1 MPVKLRPYTSAGLAL
16 VSATAIAMTPVVAAP
31 SLPDVKVANPAV
43 ELSAAIN
50 PIAPWLEVW
59 EHSETNLANL
69 ANTWLE
75 APAPVLQQIIANQLG
90 YLQQLPDFPVILE
103 EMVGNLRAAIQ
114 APFATD
120 TSTLENTTPLMNH
133 RSLFTILSELA
144 AEGVGPIP
152 AELMPLVNFSTT
164 FTSGM
169 LLGLVG
175 PVISPVLALVAS
187 AGAIVENLTGETPD
201 LEAAFNTLINT
212 PAAMV
217 DAFLNGGQTL
227 DLTPVLDA
235 LGISLDPAPG
245 TEVQTVGITF
255 GGLLSPGGS
264 IFNALDF
271 GIVIGGRVNVPVAG
285 QGPGFIGSL
294 IGLTQTIAKAIGWD
308 GEGNPLAPAPSEPAP
323 ETADANDPGQVPASV
338 LASQTVTLPTA
349 QDKALDGVAAE
360 VETASLSE
368 EPTGSAAVTE
378 QADATE
384 EEVTEEEVTEEE
396 VTEDELETDL
406 LEQDDEEPAGNQHG
420 VVRTNGPDNQT
431 ADVDPSADD
440 SGTSDQGSDSESETD
455 GDNDDAD
462 TSASESSES
471 SSDSSE

>member
-1 MPVKLRPYTSAGLAL
+1 MPVTLRPYTSAGLAL

-43 ELSAAIN
+43 QLSAAVN

-59 EHSETNLANL
+59 EKSETNLANL
-69 ANTWLE
+69 ADTWLE
-75 APAPVLQQIIANQLG
+75 APAPILQQVIANQLG

-133 RSLFTILSELA
+133 RSLFTILSDLA
-144 AEGVGPIP
+144 AEGAGPIP

-235 LGISLDPAPG
+235 LGINLDPAPG

-264 IFNALDF
+264 MFNALDF
-271 GIVIGGRVNVPVAG
+271 GIVIGGRINVPVAG

-308 GEGNPLAPAPSEPAP
+308 GEGNPLAPSPDEPAEPAP
-323 ETADANDPGQVPASV
+323 ESANVDDPGQVPASV

-349 QDKALDGVAAE
+349 QDNVLDGAATE
-360 VETASLSE
+360 VEAASLSE
-368 EPTGSAAVTE
+368 EPTGSVTE
-378 QADATE
+378 EDVTEEEATE
-384 EEVTEEEVTEEE
+384 EEVTE
-396 VTEDELETDL
+396 DDLETDL
-406 LEQDDEEPAGNQHG
+406 LEQEDEEPTGNQHG
-420 VVRTNGPDNQT
+420 VVRTNGPDNGT
-431 ADVDPSADD
+431 ADDAESADEP
-440 SGTSDQGSDSESETD
+440 SGSDSTGSDNASDSEAD
-455 GDNDDAD
+455 GDNGDAD
-462 TSASESSES
+462 SD
-471 SSDSSE
+471 SSDSSEGSSGSDE